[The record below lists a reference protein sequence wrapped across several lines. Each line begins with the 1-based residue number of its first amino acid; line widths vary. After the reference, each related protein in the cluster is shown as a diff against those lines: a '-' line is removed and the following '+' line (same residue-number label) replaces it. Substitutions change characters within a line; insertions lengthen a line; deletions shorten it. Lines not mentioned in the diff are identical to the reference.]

1 MDTKHP
7 SHAVLRRALLGLG
20 TAAAVT
26 AGALAATSGST
37 VEVLADGERHEVRL
51 SGGTVADAIERA
63 EVELAADDLVEP
75 ARDTEV
81 VEDLKVRVTRSISV
95 DIVVDDE
102 APVTVQAPVTTVS
115 GAVDAADLG
124 TLRAQGAAA
133 TPSWHLPVADGDTV
147 VVRRPV
153 EVTVEVDGDEQTIV
167 TLASEVRQVLT
178 LTDVEVG
185 PDDLVRPSPGTPL
198 RGDRTIVIQ
207 RVEYVEEVE
216 ETELAHEEIRR
227 ETGDL
232 DRGTTRVE
240 QEGRDGLERATYEV
254 TYIDGEEVERE
265 LLETE
270 VVTEPIDRVVL
281 VGTRSTLPP
290 APAGV
295 PSLNDPVWN
304 RLAACESNGNWS
316 LVHHATSTITYY
328 GGLQFHP
335 QTWRKVG
342 GQGLPH
348 EASREEQ
355 IRRAQLLLAKP
366 WATWGNQWPA
376 CSRRLGLS

>member
-1 MDTKHP
+1 MDIKHP

-124 TLRAQGAAA
+124 TLRAEGAAA
-133 TPSWHLPVADGDTV
+133 TPSWHLPVADGDTI

-153 EVTVEVDGDEQTIV
+153 EVTVEVDGDEQTLV
-167 TLASEVRQVLT
+167 TLASQVKQVLT
-178 LTDVEVG
+178 LTEVEIG

-198 RGDRTIVIQ
+198 RGDQTIVIQ

-216 ETELAHEEIRR
+216 ETVLAHEEVRR
-227 ETGDL
+227 ETDDL

-295 PSLNDPVWN
+295 PSANDPVWD
-304 RLAACESNGNWS
+304 RLAQCEANGNWRNIS
-316 LVHHATSTITYY
+316 ANGMYY

-335 QTWRKVG
+335 QTWRSVG
-342 GQGLPH
+342 GQGMPH

-366 WATWGNQWPA
+366 WATWVNQWPA

>member
-1 MDTKHP
+1 MDTNHP

-51 SGGTVADAIERA
+51 SGGTVGDAIERA

-75 ARDTEV
+75 APDTEV

-124 TLRAQGAAA
+124 TLRAEGAAA

-295 PSLNDPVWN
+295 PSANDPVWD
-304 RLAACESNGNWS
+304 RLAQCESNGNWRNIS
-316 LVHHATSTITYY
+316 ANGMYY

-342 GQGLPH
+342 GQGMPH